1 MADSSLTLAQIQTKI
16 AAIRTDI
23 EAAESA
29 ASYGKGDKQ
38 VSRQMIGAL
47 QLQINRYLRQER
59 ELTAAASGASNGGV
73 ITASWSWS
81 YQVVM

>member
-1 MADSSLTLAQIQTKI
+1 MTDSSLTLAEVQTKI

-59 ELTAAASGASNGGV
+59 ELTAASNGANNAGA
-73 ITASWSWS
+73 ITASWS
-81 YQVVM
+81 